1 MLGSLLRKRKV
12 VGLDVGSGSV
22 KALALEGRGA
32 DLVVTGLGSAPV
44 AAETQAQQVHQAIH
58 LALADAGADSAP
70 VVAAVGGSDVVIR
83 QVSLPPL
90 PPKRIIPALEMQY
103 RELGL
108 HPPDESVLDAQ
119 ILRSTQDDGT
129 NEILSV
135 SVPRALVNERT
146 ALLRRAS
153 VNVQILDVEPLAILN
168 GALHL
173 TGLEAGELLVVV
185 NIGRES
191 SVLCL
196 FSEQGPVVARY
207 LEVGAEVFTEQIR
220 VAFQLSPFST
230 ESFTR
235 TISPGELPKAE
246 AACREVIERM
256 AEDIRLS
263 LTFYRTEYDRESL
276 PRYALGGWADIP
288 YIGRWLGDRLGLSAP
303 FEVMDPLQAVD
314 VRAPQIGDTPRL
326 PGPQFLQAFGLALR
340 GI

>member
-1 MLGSLLRKRKV
+1 
-12 VGLDVGSGSV
+12 
-22 KALALEGRGA
+22 
-32 DLVVTGLGSAPV
+32 
-44 AAETQAQQVHQAIH
+44 
-58 LALADAGADSAP
+58 
-70 VVAAVGGSDVVIR
+70 
-83 QVSLPPL
+83 VSLPPL
-90 PPKRIIPALEMQY
+90 PLSRIIPALEMQY

-119 ILRSTQDDGT
+119 ILRTGPDDGA

-135 SVPRALVNERT
+135 SVPRTLVTERT

-153 VNVQILDVEPLAILN
+153 VNVQIMDVEPLAILN
-168 GALHL
+168 GALRL
-173 TGLEAGELLVVV
+173 TALEPGELLVVV

-207 LEVGAEVFTEQIR
+207 LDIGAEVFTEQIR

-246 AACREVIERM
+246 AACREVVERM

-314 VRAPQIGDTPRL
+314 VHAPQIGDTPRP